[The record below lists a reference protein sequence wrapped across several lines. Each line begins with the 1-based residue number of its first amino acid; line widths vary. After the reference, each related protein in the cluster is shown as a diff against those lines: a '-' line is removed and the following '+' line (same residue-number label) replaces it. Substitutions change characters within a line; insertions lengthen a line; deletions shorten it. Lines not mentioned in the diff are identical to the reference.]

1 MRMSCNSRPN
11 PLTSY
16 EVSPLWQSELAQA
29 ICSRSKERWKDAA
42 PTVMIGRDPRFV
54 AVLDKL
60 ERLSGSDGPVLISG
74 ETGTGK
80 ELFARGLYLLSRR
93 NGRPFLRVNCAQYHD
108 GQLMASELFGHRKG
122 SFTGAIRD
130 HVGLF
135 ESASTGIVF
144 LDEVAELPLHA
155 QAMLLRALSEG
166 EVVPIGET
174 VPRRVDV
181 RVIAATSMDMGS
193 LVRNGRFRRDLYYR
207 LRGMHLEVP
216 PVRERGRDWELIAD
230 YYLRNLEAARAR
242 QKRFSAESREVLSRY
257 AWPGNIRELKAL
269 VDSGFHLSEGELI
282 EPRHFLESLE
292 QAARLEQLET
302 IPLLDAGA
310 ECYDRMTRGE
320 GNFWE
325 LVYRPYL
332 ERELSRSQVRA
343 VLARGLA
350 ATLGSY
356 KRLLQLFGIAPEEY
370 PRFMDFLRHHKLKPS
385 ARELSRA
392 GSDQPRA

>member
-1 MRMSCNSRPN
+1 
-11 PLTSY
+11 
-16 EVSPLWQSELAQA
+16 
-29 ICSRSKERWKDAA
+29 
-42 PTVMIGRDPRFV
+42 
-54 AVLDKL
+54 
-60 ERLSGSDGPVLISG
+60 
-74 ETGTGK
+74 
-80 ELFARGLYLLSRR
+80 
-93 NGRPFLRVNCAQYHD
+93 
-108 GQLMASELFGHRKG
+108 
-122 SFTGAIRD
+122 
-130 HVGLF
+130 
-135 ESASTGIVF
+135 
-144 LDEVAELPLHA
+144 
-155 QAMLLRALSEG
+155 
-166 EVVPIGET
+166 VPIGET

-181 RVIAATSMDMGS
+181 RVIAASSMDMSS
-193 LVRNGRFRRDLYYR
+193 LVRSGRFRRDLYYR

-230 YYLRNLEAARAR
+230 YYLRDLGVARER
-242 QKRFSAESREVLSRY
+242 HKRFSAESRDLLSRY

-282 EPRHFLESLE
+282 EPRHFLETLE
-292 QAARLEQLET
+292 QAARMEQLET
-302 IPLLDAGA
+302 IPLLDAA
-310 ECYDRMTRGE
+310 ADCYDRMTRGE

-392 GSDQPRA
+392 GSDETRA